1 MPTNKKGPGIMVNL
15 LIADKDAATRK
26 RMADLFIE
34 AGYDV
39 TVTDSATKA
48 IDGVLKKTAQVM
60 LLGTEL
66 DDVDSA
72 LLVPLLKKCNRN
84 LMIILIADDTPLPVM
99 RKVRKEG
106 IFYHALRPEE
116 PEDDEEIREAVKC
129 AMQSLTRSSYA
140 TRVGTH

>member
-1 MPTNKKGPGIMVNL
+1 MVSL

-39 TVTDSATKA
+39 TVTDSAAKA
-48 IDGVLKKTAQVM
+48 IDGVLRKTAQVL
-60 LLGTEL
+60 LLGTQLGE
-66 DDVDSA
+66 VDTA

-84 LMIILIADDTPLPVM
+84 LMIILIADDTPLPLI

-116 PEDDEEIREAVKC
+116 PEDEEEIRQAVKC

-140 TRVGTH
+140 RRAYAH